1 MQNLLSYLVVMLS
14 RANVELLVL
23 VTTFLRKLS
32 IYEENKQRME
42 EAGLIQRL
50 AVLVPMGEAG
60 WRMEGTGLHAVE
72 QGGSLRRG

>member
-60 WRMEGTGLHAVE
+60 WGWRGKTRLRVVE
-72 QGGSLRRG
+72 PGRSLG

>member
-50 AVLVPMGEAG
+50 AVLVPVGETG
-60 WRMEGTGLHAVE
+60 WGMEGTGLPVVKP
-72 QGGSLRRG
+72 G